1 MNLTYNPEISVEFH
15 FTEIDTFPFPEE
27 LIRKWILAIIRNENK
42 EPGDLNFIF
51 CSDQYLHQMNVD
63 YLDHDTLTDVI
74 TFDYSQDFLNIS
86 GDVFISIDRVKDNCK
101 DLQLDFLNELCR
113 IIAHGLLHIIGYDDK
128 QPLSKDVMTSKEDH
142 YLSLADFL

>member
-1 MNLTYNPEISVEFH
+1 MNITYNPEISVEFY

-128 QPLSKDVMTSKEDH
+128 QPLSKDVMTRKEDH

>member
-1 MNLTYNPEISVEFH
+1 MNITYNPEISVEFH